1 MYHPF
6 FQFFLPRV
14 GQAALAALL
23 YWNFLQL
30 PPLQWLAPWPLLY
43 YGAPLVLV
51 AVLGWLARDPL
62 GLGVVLAG
70 YLTALYCAGNLL
82 GLAARLLGG
91 PVWTAWQVLWLEG
104 LTPWLLTALIWWWGC
119 RRAMDLRTT
128 RYRLT
133 TAKALPGG
141 RLTIVQVS
149 DIHPNPKAAMHRERI
164 PELRRKIE
172 ACKPDL
178 LVFTG
183 DIFDEFTEPEEFEAF
198 ARLFAELKAPLGKF
212 YVLGNHDLFHHWREP
227 SFDRAAL
234 QTALAKA
241 GVTLLED
248 TAVLTGGVRVVGR
261 KDYLYT
267 QGRRCSAGELLPGGP
282 DSHYTLWLDHEP
294 RDFKRA
300 AAAGADLILSGHTHG
315 GQVWPAGAVGMAARN
330 ERNYGK
336 KQVAPGCAAIVS
348 GGTGTWGYRFRT
360 QGRTEIVCVE
370 VESSAPAK
378 AQKVGQKP

>member
-51 AVLGWLARDPL
+51 AVLAWLARDPL

-104 LTPWLLTALIWWWGC
+104 LTPWLLTALIWWRGR

-234 QTALAKA
+234 QTALAQA

-248 TAVLTGGVRVVGR
+248 TSVLTGGVRVVGR

-294 RDFKRA
+294 RDFKGA

-336 KQVAPGCAAIVS
+336 KQVTPGCAAIVS

-370 VESSAPAK
+370 VESSAPEK
-378 AQKVGQKP
+378 TQKVGQKP

>member
-14 GQAALAALL
+14 GQAALAGLL

-30 PPLQWLAPWPLLY
+30 PFLEWLAPWPLLY

-62 GLGVVLAG
+62 GLGIVLVG
-70 YLTALYCAGNLL
+70 YLTALYCAGNAL
-82 GLAARLLGG
+82 GLAARLAGG
-91 PVWTAWQVLWLEG
+91 TLRDVWRVLWLDG
-104 LTPWLLTALIWWWGC
+104 MTPWLLTGFLWWWGR
-119 RRAMDLRTT
+119 RRAVRLRTT
-128 RYRLT
+128 RYQLT
-133 TAKALPGG
+133 TEKPLPGG
-141 RLTIVQVS
+141 KLTIVQVS
-149 DIHPNPKAAMHRERI
+149 DLHPNPAAAMHSGRI
-164 PELRRKIE
+164 PELRAKIE
-172 ACKPDL
+172 ACRPDL

-183 DIFDEFTEPEEFEAF
+183 DIFDEYTAPEEFAAF
-198 ARLFAELKAPLGKF
+198 CGLFGELEAPLGKY
-212 YVLGNHDLFHHWREP
+212 YVLGNHDLFHHWWEP

-234 QTALAKA
+234 ETALAKA
-241 GVTLLED
+241 RVRLLED
-248 TAVLTGGVRVVGR
+248 TAVLAGGVRIVGR

-267 QGRRCSAGELLPGGP
+267 HGRRFSAKELLPGGP
-282 DSHYTLWLDHEP
+282 DGQYTVWLDHEP
-294 RDFKRA
+294 RDFKNV

-336 KQVAPGCAAIVS
+336 KRVGPACTAIVS

-360 QGRTEIVCVE
+360 QGKTEIVCVE
-370 VESSAPAK
+370 VDGPPLPPK
-378 AQKVGQKP
+378 R

>member
-14 GQAALAALL
+14 GQAALAGLL

-30 PPLQWLAPWPLLY
+30 PPLEWLTPWPLLY

-62 GLGVVLAG
+62 GLGIVLVG
-70 YLTALYCAGNLL
+70 YLTALYCAGNAL
-82 GLAARLLGG
+82 GLAARLAGG
-91 PVWTAWQVLWLEG
+91 TLRDVWRVLWLDG
-104 LTPWLLTALIWWWGC
+104 MTPWLLTGFLWWWGR
-119 RRAMDLRTT
+119 RRAVRLRTT
-128 RYRLT
+128 RYQLT
-133 TAKALPGG
+133 TEKPLPGG
-141 RLTIVQVS
+141 KLTIVQVS
-149 DIHPNPKAAMHRERI
+149 DLHPNPAAAMHSGRI
-164 PELRRKIE
+164 PELRAKIE
-172 ACKPDL
+172 ACRPDL

-183 DIFDEFTEPEEFEAF
+183 DIFDEDTAPEEFAAF
-198 ARLFAELKAPLGKF
+198 CGLFAALEAPLGKY

-234 QTALAKA
+234 ETALAKA
-241 GVTLLED
+241 RVRLLED
-248 TAVLTGGVRVVGR
+248 TAVLAGGVRIVGR

-267 QGRRCSAGELLPGGP
+267 HGRRFSAKELLPGGP
-282 DSHYTLWLDHEP
+282 DGHYTVWLDHEP
-294 RDFKRA
+294 RDFKNA

-336 KQVAPGCAAIVS
+336 KRVGPACTAIVS

-360 QGRTEIVCVE
+360 QGKTEIVCVE
-370 VESSAPAK
+370 VDGPPLPPK
-378 AQKVGQKP
+378 R

>member
-14 GQAALAALL
+14 GQAALAGLL

-30 PPLQWLAPWPLLY
+30 PPLEWLTPWPLLY

-62 GLGVVLAG
+62 GLGIVLVG
-70 YLTALYCAGNLL
+70 YLTALYCAGNAL
-82 GLAARLLGG
+82 GLAARLAGG
-91 PVWTAWQVLWLEG
+91 TLRDVWRVLWLDG
-104 LTPWLLTALIWWWGC
+104 MTPWLLTGFLWWWGR
-119 RRAMDLRTT
+119 RRAVRLCTT
-128 RYRLT
+128 RYQLT
-133 TAKALPGG
+133 TEKPLPGG
-141 RLTIVQVS
+141 KLTIVQVS
-149 DIHPNPKAAMHRERI
+149 DLHPNPAAAMHSGRI
-164 PELRRKIE
+164 PELRAKIE
-172 ACKPDL
+172 ACRPDL

-183 DIFDEFTEPEEFEAF
+183 DIFDEYTAPEEFAAF
-198 ARLFAELKAPLGKF
+198 CGLFAALEAPLGKY

-234 QTALAKA
+234 ETALAKA
-241 GVTLLED
+241 RVRLLED
-248 TAVLTGGVRVVGR
+248 TAVLAGGVRIVGR

-267 QGRRCSAGELLPGGP
+267 HGRRFSAKELLPGGP
-282 DSHYTLWLDHEP
+282 DGHYTVWLDHEP
-294 RDFKRA
+294 RDFKNA

-336 KQVAPGCAAIVS
+336 KRVGPACTAIVS

-360 QGRTEIVCVE
+360 QGKTEIVCVE
-370 VESSAPAK
+370 VDGPPLPPK
-378 AQKVGQKP
+378 R

>member
-14 GQAALAALL
+14 GQAALAGLL

-30 PPLQWLAPWPLLY
+30 PPLEWLAPWPLLY

-62 GLGVVLAG
+62 GLGIVLVG
-70 YLTALYCAGNLL
+70 YLTALYCAGNAL
-82 GLAARLLGG
+82 GLAARLAGG
-91 PVWTAWQVLWLEG
+91 PLRDVWRVLWLDG
-104 LTPWLLTALIWWWGC
+104 MTPWLLTGFLWWWGR
-119 RRAMDLRTT
+119 RRAVRLRTT
-128 RYRLT
+128 RYQLT
-133 TAKALPGG
+133 TEKPLSGG
-141 RLTIVQVS
+141 KLTIVQVS
-149 DIHPNPKAAMHRERI
+149 DVHPNPAAAMHSGRI
-164 PELRRKIE
+164 PELRAKIE
-172 ACKPDL
+172 ACRPDL

-183 DIFDEFTEPEEFEAF
+183 DIFDEFTEPEEFAAF
-198 ARLFAELKAPLGKF
+198 CGLFGTLEAPLGKY

-234 QTALAKA
+234 ETAMAGA
-241 GVTLLED
+241 GVRILED
-248 TAVLTGGVRVVGR
+248 AAVLTQGVRVVGR

-267 QGRRCSAGELLPGGP
+267 GGRRFPANQLLPGGP
-282 DSHYTLWLDHEP
+282 DDHYTVWLDHEP
-294 RDFKRA
+294 RDFKNA

-336 KQVAPGCAAIVS
+336 KQVGPACTAIVS
-348 GGTGTWGYRFRT
+348 GGTGTWGYRLRT
-360 QGRTEIVCVE
+360 QGKTEIVCVT
-370 VESSAPAK
+370 VQSTARC
-378 AQKVGQKP
+378 

>member
-14 GQAALAALL
+14 GQAALAGLL

-30 PPLQWLAPWPLLY
+30 PPLEWLAPWPLLY

-62 GLGVVLAG
+62 GLGIVLVG
-70 YLTALYCAGNLL
+70 YLTALYCAGNAL
-82 GLAARLLGG
+82 GLAARLAGG
-91 PVWTAWQVLWLEG
+91 PVRDVWRSLWLDG
-104 LTPWLLTALIWWWGC
+104 MTPWLLTGFLWWWGR
-119 RRAMDLRTT
+119 RRAVRLCTT
-128 RYRLT
+128 CYQLIT
-133 TAKALPGG
+133 EKPLPGG
-141 RLTIVQVS
+141 KLTIVQVS
-149 DIHPNPKAAMHRERI
+149 DLHPNPAAAMHSGRI
-164 PELRRKIE
+164 PELRAKIE
-172 ACKPDL
+172 ACRPDL

-183 DIFDEFTEPEEFEAF
+183 DIFDEYTAPEEFAAF
-198 ARLFAELKAPLGKF
+198 CGLFAALEAPLGKY

-234 QTALAKA
+234 ETALAKA
-241 GVTLLED
+241 RVRLLED
-248 TAVLTGGVRVVGR
+248 TAVLAGGVRIVGR

-267 QGRRCSAGELLPGGP
+267 HGRRFSAKELLPGGP
-282 DSHYTLWLDHEP
+282 DGHYTVWLDHEP
-294 RDFKRA
+294 RDFKNA

-336 KQVAPGCAAIVS
+336 KRVGPACTAIVS

-360 QGRTEIVCVE
+360 QGKTEIVCVE
-370 VESSAPAK
+370 VDGPPLPPK
-378 AQKVGQKP
+378 R

>member
-70 YLTALYCAGNLL
+70 YLTALYCVGNLL
-82 GLAARLLGG
+82 GLAVRLLGG
-91 PVWTAWQVLWLEG
+91 PVWTVWQVLWLEG
-104 LTPWLLTALIWWWGC
+104 LTPWLLTALIWWWGR
-119 RRAMDLRTT
+119 RRALDLRTT

-149 DIHPNPKAAMHRERI
+149 DIHPNPRAAMHRGRI

-172 ACKPDL
+172 ACRPDL

-212 YVLGNHDLFHHWREP
+212 YVLGNHDLFHHWQEP

-248 TAVLTGGVRVVGR
+248 TSVLTDGVRVVGR
-261 KDYLYT
+261 KDCLYT

-282 DSHYTLWLDHEP
+282 DGHYTLWLDHEP
-294 RDFKRA
+294 RDFKGA

-336 KQVAPGCAAIVS
+336 KQVTPGCAAIVS

-370 VESSAPAK
+370 VESSAPEK

>member
-14 GQAALAALL
+14 GQAALAGLL

-43 YGAPLVLV
+43 YGAPLALV
-51 AVLGWLARDPL
+51 AVLAWLARDPL

-82 GLAARLLGG
+82 GLTARLLGG

-104 LTPWLLTALIWWWGC
+104 LTPWLLTALIWWWG
-119 RRAMDLRTT
+119 RRQALNLRTT

-133 TAKALPGG
+133 TSKALPGG
-141 RLTIVQVS
+141 RLTIVQIS
-149 DIHPNPKAAMHRERI
+149 DIHPNPKAAMHRGRI
-164 PELRRKIE
+164 PELRQKIE

-178 LVFTG
+178 LVLTG

-198 ARLFAELKAPLGKF
+198 ARLFAELKAPLGKY

-234 QTALAKA
+234 QTALAEA

-248 TAVLTGGVRVVGR
+248 ASVLTGGIRVVGR

-282 DSHYTLWLDHEP
+282 DDHYTLWLDHEP

-336 KQVAPGCAAIVS
+336 KQVTPGCTAIVS

-360 QGRTEIVCVE
+360 QGRTEIVCIE
-370 VESSAPAK
+370 VESTAPEK
-378 AQKVGQKP
+378 T

>member
-14 GQAALAALL
+14 GQAALAGLL

-30 PPLQWLAPWPLLY
+30 PPLEWLALWPLLY

-62 GLGVVLAG
+62 GLGIVLVG
-70 YLTALYCAGNLL
+70 YLTALYCAGNAL
-82 GLAARLLGG
+82 GLAARLAGG
-91 PVWTAWQVLWLEG
+91 TLRDVWRVLWLDG
-104 LTPWLLTALIWWWGC
+104 MTPWLLTGFLWWWGR
-119 RRAMDLRTT
+119 RRAVRLRTT
-128 RYRLT
+128 RYQLT
-133 TAKALPGG
+133 TEKPLPGG
-141 RLTIVQVS
+141 KLTIVQVS
-149 DIHPNPKAAMHRERI
+149 DLHPNPAAAMHSGRI
-164 PELRRKIE
+164 PELRAKIE
-172 ACKPDL
+172 ACRPDL

-183 DIFDEFTEPEEFEAF
+183 DIFDEYTAPEEFAAF
-198 ARLFAELKAPLGKF
+198 CGLFAALEAPLGKY

-234 QTALAKA
+234 ETALAKA
-241 GVTLLED
+241 RVRLLED
-248 TAVLTGGVRVVGR
+248 TAVLAGGVRIVGR

-267 QGRRCSAGELLPGGP
+267 HGRRFSAKELLPGGP
-282 DSHYTLWLDHEP
+282 DGHYTVWLDHEP
-294 RDFKRA
+294 RDFKNA

-315 GQVWPAGAVGMAARN
+315 GQEWPAGAVGMAARN

-336 KQVAPGCAAIVS
+336 KRVGPACTAIVS

-360 QGRTEIVCVE
+360 QGKTEIVCVE
-370 VESSAPAK
+370 VDGPPLPPK
-378 AQKVGQKP
+378 R

>member
-14 GQAALAALL
+14 GQAALAGLL

-30 PPLQWLAPWPLLY
+30 PFLEWLAPWPLLY

-62 GLGVVLAG
+62 GLGIVLVG
-70 YLTALYCAGNLL
+70 YLTALYCAGNAL
-82 GLAARLLGG
+82 GLAARLAGG
-91 PVWTAWQVLWLEG
+91 TLRDVWRVLWLDG
-104 LTPWLLTALIWWWGC
+104 MTPWLLTGFLWWWGR
-119 RRAMDLRTT
+119 RRAVRLRTT
-128 RYRLT
+128 CYQLT
-133 TAKALPGG
+133 TEKPLPGG
-141 RLTIVQVS
+141 KLTIVQVS
-149 DIHPNPKAAMHRERI
+149 DLHPNPAAAMHSGRI
-164 PELRRKIE
+164 PELRAKIE
-172 ACKPDL
+172 ACRPDL

-183 DIFDEFTEPEEFEAF
+183 DIFDEYTAPEEFAAF
-198 ARLFAELKAPLGKF
+198 CGLFAALEAPLGKY

-234 QTALAKA
+234 ETALAKA
-241 GVTLLED
+241 RVRLLED
-248 TAVLTGGVRVVGR
+248 TAVLAGGVRIVGR

-267 QGRRCSAGELLPGGP
+267 HGRRFSAKELLPGGP
-282 DSHYTLWLDHEP
+282 DGHYTVWLDHEP
-294 RDFKRA
+294 RDFKNA

-336 KQVAPGCAAIVS
+336 KRVGPACTAIVS

-360 QGRTEIVCVE
+360 QGKTEIVCVE
-370 VESSAPAK
+370 VDGPPLPPK
-378 AQKVGQKP
+378 R